1 MSPAFM
7 QRDVDRRHLPIVELA
22 PASMLVVQELRA
34 AGRPVVVSQSVP
46 LDVHPLDRAL
56 IVRELERA
64 GLVTVEELGDD
75 DARLRPSDAEFG
87 PALEVSAGTQPGISR
102 RGWHS
107 EQRQFALTLTDHAA
121 DVRLHVRRR

>member
-1 MSPAFM
+1 MSPFM
-7 QRDVDRRHLPIVELA
+7 QRDVDRRHLPVVELA

-34 AGRPVVVSQSVP
+34 SGRPLVVSQSP
-46 LDVHPLDRAL
+46 ALDVHPLDRAL

-64 GLVTVEELGDD
+64 GLVTVEELGED
-75 DARLRPSDAEFG
+75 DARLRPGDPEFG

-107 EQRQFALTLTDHAA
+107 EWRQFVLVLADRAA
-121 DVRLHVRRR
+121 EVRLHVRRR